1 MVAFYKQS
9 EKVLKKLQIQKLEKL
24 LEKVVS
30 AGSLIFYS
38 APHDINENLAYLF
51 NELGDRRVAICKEL
65 TKMHETFLHTTL
77 KDAQLTD
84 PKGEYVIVVD
94 KSESV
99 SNSLNDLPIDQH
111 VEFYVNNG
119 MAKMDAI
126 KATAKDL
133 GVSKNEVYKQLL

>member
-1 MVAFYKQS
+1 
-9 EKVLKKLQIQKLEKL
+9 
-24 LEKVVS
+24 
-30 AGSLIFYS
+30 
-38 APHDINENLAYLF
+38 
-51 NELGDRRVAICKEL
+51 
-65 TKMHETFLHTTL
+65 TKMHETVLHTII
-77 KDAQLTD
+77 KNAQLTE

-94 KSESV
+94 KGESV